1 MSALCGNDHDD
12 GDHIW
17 SSCVKDFELA
27 QHCVT
32 MMMMMEIMYGAGVW
46 STLSCLSIDGTD
58 DTRIYVWY
66 RCVEDYELSKQLYKG
81 KASLLFAATCQRS
94 RMPVALKLYRK
105 SKLSDLNWYQA
116 SRPAPCCI
124 SRNIICSNPAAP

>member
-1 MSALCGNDHDD
+1 MGLDA
-12 GDHIW
+12 
-17 SSCVKDFELA
+17 FEWLL
-27 QHCVT
+27 
-32 MMMMMEIMYGAGVW
+32 
-46 STLSCLSIDGTD
+46 TLSIFGVC
-58 DTRIYVWY
+58 

-116 SRPAPCCI
+116 SHPAQSQKLHENLQSTACWVVGGLMM
-124 SRNIICSNPAAP
+124 NT